1 METNWIILAA
11 VLVGAIAL
19 VIYLIVRNNK
29 DEKEVI
35 ESFNAEDDLEN
46 EAKERKDDKKI
57 GLVQVLALM
66 ITS

>member
-35 ESFNAEDDLEN
+35 ESFNAEDDIEGD
-46 EAKERKDDKKI
+46 EAAQKKGKE
-57 GLVQVLALM
+57 
-66 ITS
+66 

>member
-35 ESFNAEDDLEN
+35 ESFNAEDDIEN
-46 EAKERKDDKKI
+46 EAKERKDDK
-57 GLVQVLALM
+57 
-66 ITS
+66 